1 MKFLRRQAAPAEP
14 PPTAEPVEGELEP
27 EQEMEPPPPPG
38 IAFDGL
44 TEDWRIVGR
53 IVPTAQAADPIDS
66 IARSLNNRD
75 PVELH
80 DTQWASLDEPDALEP
95 APGLSRMSAYDL
107 VAIVA
112 GDPGEPPMSDGEF
125 AVYQVRKTASP
136 VELEL
141 PPFRV
146 RGTHFVEGRAEADH
160 LLRRYGALF
169 VPIADAT
176 LHLGDRLLSDPHV
189 QTILVNRL
197 YIKGV
202 RVLDSEWLK
211 TSGIPADS
219 PLARRI
225 ASVTVRTVAP
235 APPEFG
241 KRDSSG

>member
-1 MKFLRRQAAPAEP
+1 MRFLRRQAIPSEP
-14 PPTAEPVEGELEP
+14 PPTDVPEELEP
-27 EQEMEPPPPPG
+27 EPELEPPSPPG

-53 IVPTAQAADPIDS
+53 IVLTARAADPLDS

-80 DTQWASLDEPDALEP
+80 DTRWASLDSPDALEP

-107 VAIVA
+107 VAIIA

-125 AVYQVRKTASP
+125 SVYQVRKTASP
-136 VELEL
+136 VELDM
-141 PPFRV
+141 PPFLV

-169 VPIADAT
+169 VPIGDAT
-176 LHLGDRLLSDPHV
+176 LHLGDRFLTDPRV

-202 RVLDSEWLK
+202 RVLDREWLK
-211 TSGIPADS
+211 SSGIPADS
-219 PLARRI
+219 PLAQRI
-225 ASVTVRTVAP
+225 AALTVRTVAP
-235 APPEFG
+235 APPELG
-241 KRDSSG
+241 RPDSPG